1 MKHSSSNLDQIFLKG
16 LAWTVGAKWST
27 QLITWAGVVAI
38 ARLLSPAELGLAGM
52 AGVFILMTNMLAE
65 FGIGGAVLQLRYLDE
80 DEIAQ
85 LHSASAILAGIMS
98 LFTIVSSP
106 YVAQFF
112 GNDTV
117 QWLVIGA
124 SPIILATGFQTIPN
138 GILRRNMDY
147 RRMAILEAVQFL
159 SRTLVTVVAALLGAS
174 YWSILIGT
182 LVSYAINVVMLAIW
196 VPFRFQVPQWK
207 KVKVPLRFG
216 GQLAMSSI
224 QGSLGEQSDSIVI
237 GNRLGEGP
245 MGAYRLAFD
254 LARAPSD
261 RITSLI
267 MRVATPLFASISN
280 DLPLTRRYYLRLT
293 EVLSM
298 TIFPVV
304 VGVSI
309 LSPEIVAIFFG
320 DKWIAAVGAVAIL
333 TLATAPQALSALNGQ
348 VLLALHRP
356 GYLLKVSTARLLLMP
371 VAFIFLAPFGITAV
385 ASAWLWATPAFFLAT
400 AIPLFRGIDLPVR
413 TFIRSVWP
421 AVFATAVMFG
431 ALYVL
436 CLAPSLEA
444 ASHLVRVLAISAAG
458 AAVYFGI
465 FALFF
470 RERLTEYWHFLRR
483 LKNKR
488 PPEIPADEVMVPAL
502 NGSADK
508 VS

>member
-1 MKHSSSNLDQIFLKG
+1 MQHSSSNLDRIFIKG

-27 QLITWAGVVAI
+27 QLITWAGVIAI

-52 AGVFILMTNMLAE
+52 AGVFILLTNMLAE
-65 FGIGGAVLQLRYLDE
+65 FGIGGAVLQLRYLDD

-85 LHSASAILAGIMS
+85 LHSASALLAGIMS
-98 LFTIVSSP
+98 LFAIVSSP
-106 YVAQFF
+106 YVARFF

-124 SPIILATGFQTIPN
+124 SPLILATGFQAIPN
-138 GILRRNMDY
+138 GMLRRNMDY
-147 RRMAILEAVQFL
+147 RRLAILEAAQFL
-159 SRTLVTVVAALLGAS
+159 TNSLVSVLAALLGAS
-174 YWSILIGT
+174 YWSLLIGA
-182 LVSYAINVVMLAIW
+182 LAAQSINVTLLVIW
-196 VPFRFQVPQWK
+196 VPARFQVPQWN

-216 GQLAMSSI
+216 GQLAISSI
-224 QGSLGEQSDSIVI
+224 QGSLGEQSDGIII

-254 LARAPSD
+254 LARAPGD

-267 MRVATPLFASISN
+267 MRVATPLFASISS

-309 LSPEIVAIFFG
+309 LSSEIVAIFFG
-320 DKWIAAVGAVAIL
+320 DKWIASVGAVAVL
-333 TLATAPQALSALNGQ
+333 TLATAPQSLSSLNSQ

-371 VAFIFLAPFGITAV
+371 VAFFFLAPFGITAV
-385 ASAWLWATPAFFLAT
+385 ASAWLWATPASFLAT

-421 AVFATAVMFG
+421 AVLATSVMFG

-436 CLAPSLEA
+436 RLAPSLQA
-444 ASHLVRVLAISAAG
+444 ASHLVRVLAISVAG
-458 AAVYFGI
+458 AAVYFGL

-470 RERLTEYWHFLRR
+470 RKRLTEYWRFLLR
-483 LKNKR
+483 LRNKKTN
-488 PPEIPADEVMVPAL
+488 EISDVATISTL
-502 NGSADK
+502 NGSADD